1 MAAMDTPRSNY
12 PVRPVARV
20 NERVE
25 TDTILIARREISWG
39 AILAGVVV
47 TVVAQIALNMLGM
60 AIGAST
66 INPISERNPIEPGFG
81 TAAVLWFAGTG
92 LLALFAGGW
101 TAAYLTDTYSH
112 GNGLL
117 HGLVTWAVSTLLVFT
132 LVASGLGNLINGL
145 TGAIGQG
152 VSILTQGAIQTIP
165 EVADSI
171 SLSGQTSDAIG
182 AELRGLLQGNTVTT
196 DEGEAGTDTTT
207 GETTGAIGA
216 TFNSLEE
223 IEFNNRVFN
232 YLNGTQDDP
241 ASRDE
246 LVAFISERTG
256 LTTEEANAQL
266 DRWTTAFNQVRDD
279 AEQTARQVGEQLTNT
294 LATIG
299 GALFLLMLLGAVAAS
314 VGGLVGTRD
323 LPEEMQ
329 ATTTVRE

>member
-1 MAAMDTPRSNY
+1 MAVMDTPRSNY
-12 PVRPVARV
+12 PVRPASRAT
-20 NERVE
+20 ELVE
-25 TDTILIARREISWG
+25 TDTIIIARRKVSWG
-39 AILAGVVV
+39 AILAGVVI
-47 TVVAQIALNMLGM
+47 TIVAQIALNMLGM
-60 AIGAST
+60 AIGAAT

-101 TAAYLTDTYSH
+101 TAAYLADTYSH
-112 GNGLL
+112 GNGAL
-117 HGLVTWAVSTLLVFT
+117 HGLVTWAVATLLVFT

-145 TGAIGQG
+145 TGAVGQG
-152 VSILTQGAIQTIP
+152 VSLLTQGAIQTIP
-165 EVADSI
+165 EVADSL

-182 AELRGLLQGNTVTT
+182 AELRGLLQGNTATT
-196 DEGEAGTDTTT
+196 GT
-207 GETTGAIGA
+207 GETTGDTATDDGTGTVGS

-223 IEFNNRVFN
+223 IDFNNRVFS
-232 YLNGTQDDP
+232 YLNGTQDDS

-246 LVAFISERTG
+246 LVTIISERTG

-266 DRWTTAFNQVRDD
+266 ERWTTAFNQVRDD

-299 GALFLLMLLGAVAAS
+299 GALFLLMLLGSVAAGI
-314 VGGLVGTRD
+314 GGVVGTRD

>member
-132 LVASGLGNLINGL
+132 RCSFSTA
-145 TGAIGQG
+145 
-152 VSILTQGAIQTIP
+152 
-165 EVADSI
+165 
-171 SLSGQTSDAIG
+171 
-182 AELRGLLQGNTVTT
+182 LR
-196 DEGEAGTDTTT
+196 
-207 GETTGAIGA
+207 
-216 TFNSLEE
+216 
-223 IEFNNRVFN
+223 RR
-232 YLNGTQDDP
+232 P
-241 ASRDE
+241 
-246 LVAFISERTG
+246 
-256 LTTEEANAQL
+256 
-266 DRWTTAFNQVRDD
+266 
-279 AEQTARQVGEQLTNT
+279 
-294 LATIG
+294 
-299 GALFLLMLLGAVAAS
+299 
-314 VGGLVGTRD
+314 
-323 LPEEMQ
+323 
-329 ATTTVRE
+329 

>member
-12 PVRPVARV
+12 PVRPAARTT
-20 NERVE
+20 EIVE
-25 TDTILIARREISWG
+25 SETLVFSRRDVSWG
-39 AILAGVVV
+39 AILAGVVI
-47 TVVAQIALNMLGM
+47 TVVTQIGLNMLGM

-101 TAAYLTDTYSH
+101 TASYLANTYSH

-145 TGAIGQG
+145 TGAVGQG
-152 VSILTQGAIQTIP
+152 VTILTQGAIQTIP
-165 EVADSI
+165 EVADRMN
-171 SLSGQTSDAIG
+171 LSGLTSDAIG
-182 AELRGLLQGNTVTT
+182 EEARQLLQGST
-196 DEGEAGTDTTT
+196 TTT
-207 GETTGAIGA
+207 GTGDGTGETGTTTEDTGAVGG

-223 IEFNNRVFN
+223 LEFNSRVFN
-232 YLNGTQDDP
+232 FLNGTQDDP
-241 ASRDE
+241 ATRDE
-246 LVAFISERTG
+246 LVTFISERTG
-256 LTTEEANAQL
+256 LTAEEANAQL
-266 DRWTTAFNQVRDD
+266 DRWTTAFNTVRDD

-299 GALFLLMLLGAVAAS
+299 GALFLLMMLGSFAAS
-314 VGGLVGTRD
+314 IGGVVGTRD
-323 LPEEMQ
+323 VPEALQ
-329 ATTTVRE
+329 TTVRE